1 MKNMKRFLTLCLA
14 LCMVLSV
21 AVFAEAGAPGT
32 IKEIT
37 YAGADYADGDVNFAL
52 TYDDATENGMYLI
65 LVLSEEG
72 TPKNGNILYVNQV
85 TADAD
90 GAYFENV
97 YPTEIGEEESYIY
110 LAGPEGYKPLGKIIP
125 NVADTDVT
133 VIPVGVGEDAYTV
146 EGRKVTV
153 DYALPCKLG
162 YEKADGTYAAIVAE
176 ANGDGTYSYNVPEGI
191 DEVVLVVKG
200 DVSGDGKLL
209 GPDIIQA
216 KAAQLGKLTV
226 TELKKFAADV
236 SGDGKL
242 LGPDIIQAKAAQ
254 LGKLTLKW

>member
-14 LCMVLSV
+14 LCMVLSM

-37 YAGADYADGDVNFAL
+37 ADGADYDDGDVKFAL

-97 YPTEIGEEESYIY
+97 YPTKIGEEESYIY
-110 LAGPEGYKPLGKIIP
+110 LAGTDMEYTKLGKIIP
-125 NVADTDVT
+125 NVEEST
-133 VIPVGVGEDAYTV
+133 VM
-146 EGRKVTV
+146 
-153 DYALPCKLG
+153 
-162 YEKADGTYAAIVAE
+162 
-176 ANGDGTYSYNVPEGI
+176 
-191 DEVVLVVKG
+191 KG
-200 DVSGDGKLL
+200 DVTGDGKVNMADVTAIRRWLIDAEKY
-209 GPDIIQA
+209 P
-216 KAAQLGKLTV
+216 LTV
-226 TELKKFAADV
+226 EDAGDVTADGKINMADV
-236 SGDGKL
+236 TSIRRWLIDSTKY
-242 LGPDIIQAKAAQ
+242 PFK
-254 LGKLTLKW
+254 